1 MLFFWVV
8 ACHTIGLI
16 KHFAITDKE
25 NYEASIQA
33 FKITM
38 WPRILPCPHC
48 YFTRHSVFYLISGF
62 LVSFAMLSRPA
73 YPLHTLPKALLVH
86 EENVAPLGCD
96 GSCWGSVHRCRLFRE
111 HELQRSV

>member
-8 ACHTIGLI
+8 ACHIIGLI

-33 FKITM
+33 FKITG
-38 WPRILPCPHC
+38 RIAI
-48 YFTRHSVFYLISGF
+48 SQGIQVDAFYVISGF
-62 LVSFAMLSRPA
+62 LLSFAMLSPR
-73 YPLHTLPKALLVH
+73 LHTLPKALLVH